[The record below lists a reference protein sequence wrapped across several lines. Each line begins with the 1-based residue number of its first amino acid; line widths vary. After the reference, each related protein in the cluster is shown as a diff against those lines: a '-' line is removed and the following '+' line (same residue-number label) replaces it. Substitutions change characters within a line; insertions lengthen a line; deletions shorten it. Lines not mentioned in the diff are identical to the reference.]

1 MINIIGKYTRI
12 SSTGSLIYRKRAEG
26 NLNIYQQTN
35 NFLKG
40 DTWNDNTV
48 VKLILIH
55 GHSLLRLKNML
66 PFNKFQ

>member
-1 MINIIGKYTRI
+1 MGNIQGYLQQEALFIEK
-12 SSTGSLIYRKRAEG
+12 KVEG

-40 DTWNDNTV
+40 DTWNDNTA

-55 GHSLLRLKNML
+55 DHSLLKLKNML